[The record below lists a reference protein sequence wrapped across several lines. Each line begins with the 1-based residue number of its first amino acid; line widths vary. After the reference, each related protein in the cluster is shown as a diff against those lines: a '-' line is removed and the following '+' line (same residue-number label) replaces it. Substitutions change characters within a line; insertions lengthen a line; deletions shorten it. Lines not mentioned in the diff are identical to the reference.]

1 MRDRPKTPVEL
12 KAIFEQL
19 PAQNY
24 EEASAIGQKL
34 VSGGADTVRTLVLLV
49 GDEFGDSEGA
59 MPKQALHG
67 LVMHASRPGAD
78 AERTVVAE
86 TLATELSAE
95 HSDELKA
102 FITRQLQLC
111 GREQDVPAIAELL
124 DSDRLC
130 EPATQALLAIGGD
143 ASQRAIN
150 SALPKASEPRKATL
164 SQAVELLSA
173 N

>member
-1 MRDRPKTPVEL
+1 MTNRPKTPAKL
-12 KAIFEQL
+12 KALFDQL

-24 EEASAIGQKL
+24 EEAAEVGQTL
-34 VSGGADTVRTLVLLV
+34 IAGGAETVRTLVLLV
-49 GDEFGDSEGA
+49 GDEFGDPDGA
-59 MPKQALHG
+59 RPKQALHG
-67 LVMHASRPGAD
+67 LVIHASRPDAD
-78 AERTVVAE
+78 AERKVVAE
-86 TLATELSAE
+86 TLAKELSAE

-124 DSDRLC
+124 NSDRLC

-143 ASQRAIN
+143 ASQRAIK
-150 SALPKASEPRKATL
+150 SALPRASEPRKATL